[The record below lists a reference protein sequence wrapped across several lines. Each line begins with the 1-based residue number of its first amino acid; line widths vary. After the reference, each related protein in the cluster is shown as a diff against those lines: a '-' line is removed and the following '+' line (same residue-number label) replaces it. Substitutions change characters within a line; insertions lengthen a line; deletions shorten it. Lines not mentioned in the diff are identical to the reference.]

1 MVKKIILSIFVSLII
16 AFIIFLGIM
25 HIPEKNQG
33 EVIGQSNYI
42 EIQKKFFLKD
52 FEINEKR
59 IFILGS
65 SYTQALN
72 TTQIDLKIKSQCQ
85 NCQVYNLSIQGD
97 SIEKRSQVID
107 SIIAAK
113 PEMII
118 YGISEGDFANSINS
132 EFNISNSILPNLQD
146 IIYSEINPLQY
157 FKFLEIPSSPKD
169 KTWNVIRQINKDE
182 SINTRFNPFPNSP
195 FLKILKANSIIVSEL
210 ELKSLTTNIQPMGS
224 INEAEKNITLKNLK
238 QMIKDFQNND
248 IKISLFIVPHHNY
261 LTSIETTEFKKS
273 FEMIKENLENTT
285 KINIHPRTNSYSE
298 MQIWHDLHHI
308 AVNDKTLIYS
318 DDISKIIL
326 KELDN

>member
-1 MVKKIILSIFVSLII
+1 MDKRIILSIFASLII

-25 HIPEKNQG
+25 HIPEKNHG
-33 EVIGQSNYI
+33 EVIGQANYI
-42 EIQKKFFLKD
+42 EIQEKFFLKD
-52 FEINEKR
+52 FEINEKK

-85 NCQVYNLSIQGD
+85 NCHVYNLSIQGD

-132 EFNISNSILPNLQD
+132 EFNISNSILPDLQY
-146 IIYSEINPLQY
+146 IIYSEINPSQY

-169 KTWNVIRQINKDE
+169 KTWNIIRQINKDD
-182 SINTRFNPFPNSP
+182 SINTRFNPFPNTP
-195 FLKILKANSIIVSEL
+195 FLQILKASSIIISEL

-224 INEAEKNITLKNLK
+224 INEVGENLTLKNLK

-261 LTSIETTEFKKS
+261 LTSVESTEFKKS
-273 FEMIKENLENTT
+273 FEMIKDDIVNTT
-285 KINIHPRTNSYSE
+285 KINIYPRTDSYSE
-298 MQIWHDLHHI
+298 LQIWHDLYHI